1 MSNWLT
7 ELVNQHK
14 DFESPLSFWRWA
26 GLAAISAVVK
36 DNIWIDRAGLFK
48 QYPNIYVILYA
59 DSGLKKGAPIAM
71 AKSLVSQVNN
81 TKVINGRSSIQAI
94 MKEISTSE
102 TQPGGKII
110 NGATA
115 FIAASELSAAIVE
128 DPAAFNLLTDLYDRS
143 WNEHKYTSLLKQ
155 EKFSLAKPTISLLA
169 GINEAHAEVLF
180 SNKDIKGGFLGRTF
194 VIHESKRNRINSLI
208 KRGESPPNYNRLAE
222 HLRELSKLRGEF
234 ENLDETRAGEIFNN
248 WYIEFTTAIEQQR
261 VADPTGTLNRF
272 SESVIKVAM
281 LLSLAEEA
289 KLVISESAMLEAI
302 KLCETLVGN
311 VRKTTMGAGK
321 SQWATHKAL
330 VIKEL
335 LLRDN
340 HMISR
345 EQFMKK
351 FWMHANSA
359 EWDDIIRSLVEG
371 GHVAI
376 ENQGNRVIFIMP
388 DKAVDEWS
396 KHFAGKN

>member
-1 MSNWLT
+1 MNWLT

-14 DFESPLSFWRWA
+14 EYESPLSFWRWA

-71 AKSLVSQVNN
+71 AKTLVDLVNN

-102 TQPGGKII
+102 SAPGGKII

-155 EKFSLAKPTISLLA
+155 EKFSLNKPTISLLA

-208 KRGESPPNYNRLAE
+208 KRAETSPNYSELAKY
-222 HLRELSKLRGEF
+222 LRELSKLRGEF
-234 ENLDETRAGEIFNN
+234 ASLDGTGAGDIFSN
-248 WYIEFTTAIEQQR
+248 WYIEFTTTIEHQR

-281 LLSLAEEA
+281 LLSLTERAE
-289 KLVISESAMLEAI
+289 LVITESAMTEAI
-302 KLCETLVGN
+302 KLCETLIGN
-311 VRKTTMGAGK
+311 VRKTTMAAGK
-321 SQWATHKAL
+321 SQWASHKAL

-335 LLRDN
+335 MLRDN
-340 HMISR
+340 HMITR

-351 FWMHANSA
+351 YWMHANTS
-359 EWDDIIRSLVEG
+359 EWDEIIRSLIDG
-371 GHVAI
+371 GHITI
-376 ENQGNRVIFIMP
+376 ENAGSKVIFVMP
-388 DKAVDEWS
+388 DKAVEEWRI
-396 KHFAGKN
+396 HFEGKN